1 MLPLFLIPELPNSGV
16 VEITGEEAQHAIS
29 ALRIK
34 TQELISLTNGYGAR
48 AIAQVVEVNKKTLIV
63 EIQSYEFEKAPEI
76 ELVVA
81 QALTKGDRARETVE
95 LLTQAGVARLIPWQ
109 AQRSVGVWKS
119 EALQKW
125 ITWSK
130 EATKQSRRSW
140 IPEIVSAQS
149 TSEIAQQISEFD
161 LALIFQEDA
170 NVKLST
176 ILEGKS
182 LNSVLIIIGPEGG
195 VTPEESSIF
204 VAAGAIPVV
213 MGKPVFRSAH
223 AGAAALAAVQTALK
237 IW

>member
-16 VEITGEEAQHAIS
+16 LEITGEEAQHAIS

-34 TQELISLTNGYGAR
+34 SQEFISLTNGYGAR
-48 AIAQVVEVNKKTLIV
+48 AIAQVIEVKKKTLLV
-63 EIQSYEFEKAPEI
+63 EIQSYEIEDAPEI

-81 QALTKGDRARETVE
+81 QALTKGDRARETIE
-95 LLTQAGVARLIPWQ
+95 LLTQAGVAKVIPWQ

-125 ITWSK
+125 TSWSK

-140 IPEIVSAQS
+140 IPEIFSAE
-149 TSEIAQQISEFD
+149 TTAEIAQRISNFD

-170 NVKLST
+170 TAKLSAA
-176 ILEGKS
+176 LEGKS
-182 LNSVLIIIGPEGG
+182 VNSVLIIIGPEGG
-195 VTPEESSIF
+195 VTPEESATF
-204 VAAGAIPVV
+204 VAAGAKPVV
-213 MGKPVFRSAH
+213 MGQPVFRSAH
-223 AGAAALAAVQTALK
+223 AGAAALAAIQTALK